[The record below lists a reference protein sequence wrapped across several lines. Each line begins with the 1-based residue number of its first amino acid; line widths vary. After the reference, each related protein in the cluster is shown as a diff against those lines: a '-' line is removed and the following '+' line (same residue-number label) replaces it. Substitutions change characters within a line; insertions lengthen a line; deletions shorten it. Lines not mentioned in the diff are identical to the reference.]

1 MQRSTKQ
8 SILIRPP
15 YVYSPVHADP
25 LLTDIIRYL
34 AIPAIILSGVAMW
47 QQGRISRRT
56 SRGSSAVV
64 HDITQCN
71 V

>member
-25 LLTDIIRYL
+25 LLTDIIRYSSDPRHHL
-34 AIPAIILSGVAMW
+34 VRGRNVAA
-47 QQGRISRRT
+47 GPHFSTDFSPFKCRR
-56 SRGSSAVV
+56 A
-64 HDITQCN
+64 
-71 V
+71 